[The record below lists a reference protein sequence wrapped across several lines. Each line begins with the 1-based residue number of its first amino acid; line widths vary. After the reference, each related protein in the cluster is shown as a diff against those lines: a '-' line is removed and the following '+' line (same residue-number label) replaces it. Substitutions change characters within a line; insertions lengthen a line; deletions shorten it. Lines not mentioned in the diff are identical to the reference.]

1 MSESIKTVLALDLS
15 LSTGWCITNTSDT
28 PTYRSGKWKL
38 RNTDPIS
45 RIISLQEELYEAL
58 TFDHIDL
65 IVFERV
71 DFSKFLLAYAS
82 YNQLLAMVY
91 LFANATNTPLYGVPT
106 GTLKKYST
114 GNGGADKEAMVAK
127 ANEIWYP
134 EQHFDVKAD
143 NDEVDAR
150 LLAKLAIEHL
160 VNPLLAVSFK
170 ANFDTRNPLVKE
182 KKKRINKKKNAKK

>member
-1 MSESIKTVLALDLS
+1 MSESIKTILALDLS
-15 LSTGWCITNTSDT
+15 LSTGWCITTTSDT

-38 RNTDPIS
+38 RNTNPIS

-91 LFANATNTPLYGVPT
+91 LFADGSNTPLYGVPT

-114 GNGGADKEAMVAK
+114 GNGGADKEAMVAA
-127 ANEIWYP
+127 ANLIWP
-134 EQHFDVKAD
+134 DKNFEVKAD

-150 LLAKLAIEHL
+150 LLARLVVEHL
-160 VNPLLAVSFK
+160 TNPLLAVTFK
-170 ANFDTRNPLVKE
+170 TNFDTRNPLVKE
-182 KKKRINKKKNAKK
+182 KKPKKKRNVKK

>member
-1 MSESIKTVLALDLS
+1 MSESIKTILALDLS

-45 RIISLQEELYEAL
+45 RIISLQEELYEVL

-91 LFANATNTPLYGVPT
+91 LFADGSNTPLYGVPT

-114 GNGGADKEAMVAK
+114 GNGGADKEAMVAA
-127 ANEIWYP
+127 ANLIWP
-134 EQHFDVKAD
+134 DKNFEVKAD

-150 LLAKLAIEHL
+150 LLARLAVEHL
-160 VNPLLAVSFK
+160 TNPLLAVTFK
-170 ANFDTRNPLVKE
+170 TNFDTRNPLVKE
-182 KKKRINKKKNAKK
+182 KKPKKKRNVKK